1 MRVGMGTICERGCP
15 HLTGAELEG
24 LCDGLQEFAVSQ
36 CEPVLVGVEH
46 CQLTSKVLHHVL
58 QVCRVCCVCIM
69 QSSIMCR
76 RCVGYVMCV
85 SCRFSIMCCRCVGY
99 GMCVSCRAPRY
110 RTLRE

>member
-58 QVCRVCCVCIM
+58 QVCRVCYVCIMQVLHHVLQVCRVCYMCIM
-69 QSSIMCR
+69 QSSEIQNFTGV
-76 RCVGYVMCV
+76 RCLNYC
-85 SCRFSIMCCRCVGY
+85 STT
-99 GMCVSCRAPRY
+99 P
-110 RTLRE
+110 T